1 LAPPRPRRLTVSL
14 PGTAP
19 TVRSRRRRCAAF
31 NAGAVLLIG
40 VRRAPPLP
48 FLRAPIKGS
57 PRALPCP
64 APASATPLLP
74 HPSSVVKAPPSS
86 PSPVSLPPLLPSP
99 LVVQR
104 EIRMACQLRHTTVNL
119 GRHFPTP
126 LAKLS
131 PPLGSPAPPHAK
143 APTRCPRTGSP
154 AAEFSPADGR
164 FTPPSTMALLPPPP
178 LLLSLACGPREDN
191 VPLVHLR
198 CLPPWAA
205 TGPAHSRPRA
215 RCAWL
220 GQNPPPAHQS

>member
-126 LAKLS
+126 I
-131 PPLGSPAPPHAK
+131 PA
-143 APTRCPRTGSP
+143 RSSP
-154 AAEFSPADGR
+154 AATPVAELRHLPADSPLPAPSSQIEPAPR
-164 FTPPSTMALLPPPP
+164 FASPSP
-178 LLLSLACGPREDN
+178 C
-191 VPLVHLR
+191 
-198 CLPPWAA
+198 
-205 TGPAHSRPRA
+205 
-215 RCAWL
+215 
-220 GQNPPPAHQS
+220 